1 MRRIFR
7 PLFINIMRIDG
18 YTIETDPDFPIEER
32 FNLLVPL
39 NYTVGN
45 DGRLKIYCYESTLD
59 LAEEFARKWAK
70 NCFDDACFE
79 WIYDRFEP
87 IITSWGYETDIR
99 RKYIWLH
106 NLEVKDEADIDLS
119 LIRSDSRMLVNP
131 REIKNKTTFDFD
143 MLALEQLRY
152 SASVIDGAVVSIA
165 AENMRFDEKTTEI
178 GCETHPKYRGMGL
191 AASNIALLSREL
203 LLTNDTVQYNCTCR
217 NEKSRLLAERVGFSE
232 VGRSYYLTCY
242 LK

>member
-87 IITSWGYETDIR
+87 IITSWGYETDI
-99 RKYIWLH
+99 
-106 NLEVKDEADIDLS
+106 
-119 LIRSDSRMLVNP
+119 
-131 REIKNKTTFDFD
+131 KNI
-143 MLALEQLRY
+143 
-152 SASVIDGAVVSIA
+152 S
-165 AENMRFDEKTTEI
+165 
-178 GCETHPKYRGMGL
+178 GL
-191 AASNIALLSREL
+191 
-203 LLTNDTVQYNCTCR
+203 QF
-217 NEKSRLLAERVGFSE
+217 GSE
-232 VGRSYYLTCY
+232 G
-242 LK
+242 